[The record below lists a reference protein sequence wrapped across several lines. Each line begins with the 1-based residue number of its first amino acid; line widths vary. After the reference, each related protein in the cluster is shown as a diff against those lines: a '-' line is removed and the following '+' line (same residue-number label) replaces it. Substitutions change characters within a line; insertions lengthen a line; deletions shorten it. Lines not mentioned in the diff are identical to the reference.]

1 MAQVLPAG
9 PVFRTRRAAPRA
21 LNVVTIG
28 RGRDTIGRNRETP
41 IMPMN
46 PFRLVFPRIAQ
57 DECRTLT
64 PRGHGE
70 LADHTFLL
78 DEFYCSE
85 PGCDCRR
92 VVLNVIDT
100 DERRHVATL
109 NYGFDPPNPPWDED
123 GQLFLDPLNPQ
134 SASSAALL
142 KLTRQTIEF
151 DAAYPARLR
160 RHYRMWK
167 RAVDDRTHPQHERS
181 ARCNAKPT
189 PRAGPSPNAASS
201 RRSRATHLAH
211 AAAAASTSI
220 AAPAGTAHDHHAG

>member
-1 MAQVLPAG
+1 
-9 PVFRTRRAAPRA
+9 
-21 LNVVTIG
+21 
-28 RGRDTIGRNRETP
+28 
-41 IMPMN
+41 MPMH
-46 PFRLVFPRIAQ
+46 PFRSVFPRIAQ

-64 PRGHGE
+64 PSGHGE

-100 DERRHVATL
+100 NERRHVATL
-109 NYGFDPPNPPWDED
+109 NYGFDPPEPPGDED

-142 KLTRQTIEF
+142 ELTGKMIEF
-151 DAAYPARLR
+151 DAAYRARLR

-167 RAVDDRTHPQHERS
+167 RAVDDRTHPQHERIRDLQRS
-181 ARCNAKPT
+181 ADAMGRREPQRREQPKVPRNAPCPCGSGRKYKHCCARQQ
-189 PRAGPSPNAASS
+189 RA
-201 RRSRATHLAH
+201 
-211 AAAAASTSI
+211 
-220 AAPAGTAHDHHAG
+220 